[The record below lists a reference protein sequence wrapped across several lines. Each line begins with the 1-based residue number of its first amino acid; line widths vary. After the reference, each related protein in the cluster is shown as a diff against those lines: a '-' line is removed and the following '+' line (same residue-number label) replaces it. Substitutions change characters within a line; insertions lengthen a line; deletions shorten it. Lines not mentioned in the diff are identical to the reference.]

1 MDFDEPNGGV
11 QKDTLCRPLC
21 TLFPAR
27 PELFRVCCFF
37 PSLSCDEALRCGAFH
52 TGSLR
57 SNEYLLMVSLVH
69 AYF

>member
-27 PELFRVCCFF
+27 SELFSATHVM
-37 PSLSCDEALRCGAFH
+37 PRCVG
-52 TGSLR
+52 
-57 SNEYLLMVSLVH
+57 E
-69 AYF
+69 